1 MAEVKKTTKTV
12 EKKTIATKT
21 APKTVEKKEVAKPAV
36 KKTTEPKETAPATK
50 KVAPKVA
57 DQKIVKEETKKVAPE
72 QKEINKEIKK
82 AVMPK
87 KINTAPKTLRVT
99 LIRSAIGY
107 NKKQARTLKAL
118 GLGKMN
124 SHNDLVDNPAVR
136 GMIFK
141 VKHLVKVEDLKK

>member
-1 MAEVKKTTKTV
+1 MAEVNKTTKTAA
-12 EKKTIATKT
+12 KTTTKA
-21 APKTVEKKEVAKPAV
+21 APKTTTKKEVAKPAV
-36 KKTTEPKETAPATK
+36 KKTTATTKAATTTK

-57 DQKIVKEETKKVAPE
+57 EQKVVKEEPKKVAPV
-72 QKEINKEIKK
+72 QKEIKKEIKK

-87 KINTAPKTLRVT
+87 KVNTAPKTLRVT
-99 LIRSAIGY
+99 LIRSVIGY
-107 NKKQARTLKAL
+107 NKKQARTLEAL

-141 VKHLVKVEDLKK
+141 VKHLLKVEDLKK